1 MTIYILGLNK
11 NTMKL
16 KALVFLILVIV
27 IERSAQNS
35 INLIK
40 KYGDD
45 YDVIKKGFPT
55 PDNTTVCLN
64 FIIKV

>member
-1 MTIYILGLNK
+1 MTIYILRLNK

-27 IERSAQNS
+27 IQQSAQNS
-35 INLIK
+35 INLLK
-40 KYGDD
+40 KYDDD
-45 YDVIKKGFPT
+45 YDLIKKGFPT